1 MRFLILLA
9 CISTS
14 FFVNAQSKFPVVD
27 KSPLDVAYFPTNYPV
42 LKMQNKTTEQPIARV
57 IYSRPQKN
65 GRNIFGELVEYGR
78 IWRCGANEATEIEFF
93 TNVKLGGTK
102 IKKGRYSVFCVPY
115 SDKWTIIINKDLDN
129 WGSFTYDIKKDV
141 ARLNVPVVQSTESL
155 DAFTMI
161 FEKTTTGFELDIA
174 WDTIRLNVPFT
185 F

>member
-1 MRFLILLA
+1 MRILLSIVLV
-9 CISTS
+9 CIIGT
-14 FFVNAQSKFPVVD
+14 AQGQAKFPVVD
-27 KSPLDVAYFPTNYPV
+27 KSPLDVVYFPANYPV
-42 LKMQNKTTEQPIARV
+42 TKMQGKTTEAPIARV

-78 IWRCGANEATEIEFF
+78 VWRCGANEATEIEFF

-155 DAFTMI
+155 DAFSMV
-161 FEKTTTGFELDIA
+161 FEKTAAGFELDIA
-174 WDTIRLNVPFT
+174 WDTIRVNVPFT